1 MHIERYGT
9 GGEAFLC
16 LHGWNGSHT
25 TFAPLAEG
33 LPEGVSLWCP
43 DLPARD
49 SLDQITTELEAAARA
64 IPGPLR
70 IIGNCSGALH
80 GLLLAERIRAE
91 RIVMIDAFAFLP
103 LYFRLFLLPVLGQLA
118 YRTAFANPVG
128 RWAANL
134 AVARH
139 RKDST
144 DLTEGFR
151 RVNHAETY
159 HQLRL
164 LSGLQSPERFRGVC
178 RDVDIVYGER
188 SFQAVKQSAE
198 IWKRIFP
205 AARDY
210 SLSGAGH
217 LPILEATTQLQN
229 VIFQERPCRV

>member
-1 MHIERYGT
+1 MHIERYGK
-9 GGEAFLC
+9 GNDAFLC
-16 LHGWNGSHT
+16 LHGWNGSHR
-25 TFAPLAEG
+25 TFAPLANG
-33 LPEGVSLWCP
+33 LPDGVALWCP

-49 SLDQITTELEAAARA
+49 SLNEVTAELEGLTHS

-80 GLLLAERIRAE
+80 GLLLAERVRAE

-103 LYFRLFLLPVLGQLA
+103 IYFQLFLLPVIGQIA
-118 YRTAFANPVG
+118 YWTAFANPAG

-139 RKDST
+139 RKGST

-159 HQLRL
+159 RQLQL
-164 LSGLQSPERFRGVC
+164 LGELQSPERFRGLC
-178 RDVDIVYGER
+178 GQVDIVYGER
-188 SFQAVKQSAE
+188 SFQAVKKSAA

-205 AARDY
+205 AAREF

-217 LPILEATTQLQN
+217 LPILEATTQLQR
-229 VIFQERPCRV
+229 VIFQESPCRV